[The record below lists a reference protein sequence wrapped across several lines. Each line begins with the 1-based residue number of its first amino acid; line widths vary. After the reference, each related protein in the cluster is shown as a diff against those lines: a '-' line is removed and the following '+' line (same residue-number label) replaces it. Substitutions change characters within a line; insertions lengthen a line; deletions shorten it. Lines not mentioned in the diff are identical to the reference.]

1 MVIKLFSFILRVS
14 IQTLFI
20 SVSAGAMN
28 YTDQVTDVPYEFA
41 SSFSAVAGRGF
52 SRSYPKHIFQDS
64 DWGHTERYQVSLRTK
79 DNNQLFSNS
88 WISLDHTRQKIIG
101 FPMHGN
107 QGEFIFLLCARNSR
121 GQIKRRKIRVD
132 VLVDKFMSMHQV
144 VMKVTRGFRNFMID
158 LNHRIL
164 FASTIADFL
173 REKGIKTE
181 MRDIWITEIKSNDY
195 SISWVLSTYNRNSC
209 SEVLTKQLPK
219 ILSSRGKPN
228 SELLRKLYPHF
239 ALNFISTEISDSC
252 PRLSHIAKQVGN
264 TDLIVGPILI
274 IIIMIGLSSPIFFAY
289 IIRRGIRKREFRR
302 ARDVRHVF
310 TNGAATPIHMDHD
323 DINDAVRS
331 QDDLGHRVQYRWS
344 PDITNRVPV
353 QIPRFPLPRARPSPN
368 ESRQGSVDSGK
379 STAWHGLPSEQCIE
393 NDGLQF
399 VNVFQSI
406 SQSASTLR
414 SYLLP
419 VVEKEIEIQAK
430 ERHFK
435 EEDSFSIKSEGTKIL
450 DSALKKVTS
459 FINMSNLSATTL
471 IRISKSDVND
481 DSNLTRK
488 SSLETRNS
496 SFECSLLSGD
506 FPTPS
511 QLSSGVNSFDTEN
524 LMSTASF
531 SQDESFND
539 ETAFMP
545 NITEDN
551 AGCMVRWEEEENS
564 KMITDTRR
572 PDFAQT
578 KIFRKSTMSIKSSF
592 SEKEDDSF
600 DKEADSTAVS
610 TPMRKTSLR
619 GSLKRMPHLQV
630 SDCEQLDDTKLNA
643 KSDLLHPW
651 YRDQE
656 TVHIQQTGKGT
667 ISQYYISKGPK
678 VDKTRTILQRDIIY
692 ESCYDEGAGHPTM
705 V

>member
-1 MVIKLFSFILRVS
+1 
-14 IQTLFI
+14 
-20 SVSAGAMN
+20 MN
-28 YTDQVTDVPYEFA
+28 YTDQAADDPFEFA
-41 SSFSAVAGRGF
+41 SSFTAVAGRGF
-52 SRSYPKHIFQDS
+52 SRSYPKHVFQDS
-64 DWGHTERYQVSLRTK
+64 DWGPTERYQVSLRTK
-79 DNNQLFSNS
+79 DNKQLFSNS
-88 WISLDHTRQKIIG
+88 WISLDHTKQKIIG
-101 FPMHGN
+101 FPMSGN
-107 QGEFIFLLCARNSR
+107 QGEFIFLLCARNNR
-121 GQIKRRKIRVD
+121 GQTKRRKIRVD

-144 VMKVTRGFRNFMID
+144 VMKVTRGFRNFVID
-158 LNHRIL
+158 VNHRIL

-173 REKGIKTE
+173 REKGINTE

-239 ALNFISTEISDSC
+239 SLNFISTEISDSC
-252 PRLSHIAKQVGN
+252 PKIAQVQKQVEN
-264 TDLIVGPILI
+264 TDLIMGPILM
-274 IIIMIGLSSPIFFAY
+274 IIIMIGLSSPIFMAY

-310 TNGAATPIHMDHD
+310 TNGSATPIHMDHD
-323 DINDAVRS
+323 DKDNAVRS
-331 QDDLGHRVQYRWS
+331 QEDSAQRVQYRWS
-344 PDITNRVPV
+344 PDITNRVPIH
-353 QIPRFPLPRARPSPN
+353 IPRFPPLRARPSPN

-406 SQSASTLR
+406 SQSANTLR

-419 VVEKEIEIQAK
+419 VAEKEIEIQAK
-430 ERHFK
+430 ERNLK

-459 FINMSNLSATTL
+459 LMNMSNMSTTTL

-481 DSNLTRK
+481 EGNLTRK
-488 SSLETRNS
+488 SSLDTRNS
-496 SFECSLLSGD
+496 SFECSLISGD

-524 LMSTASF
+524 VVSTASF

-539 ETAFMP
+539 ETAFVP

-551 AGCMVRWEEEENS
+551 AASIGRWEEEENRRMMTDVCSSDFTQS
-564 KMITDTRR
+564 KL
-572 PDFAQT
+572 
-578 KIFRKSTMSIKSSF
+578 FRKSTTSTKSSF
-592 SEKEDDSF
+592 SEKEDESF
-600 DKEADSTAVS
+600 EREVDSTVASV
-610 TPMRKTSLR
+610 PMR
-619 GSLKRMPHLQV
+619 
-630 SDCEQLDDTKLNA
+630 
-643 KSDLLHPW
+643 
-651 YRDQE
+651 
-656 TVHIQQTGKGT
+656 
-667 ISQYYISKGPK
+667 
-678 VDKTRTILQRDIIY
+678 
-692 ESCYDEGAGHPTM
+692 
-705 V
+705 